1 MRDDSGSMN
10 TMDRHMTEEREP
22 FADANLRIKVSVLN
36 TIEQLNRLRDRYDEH
51 KLDDVAWDLLLELLR
66 AEQNDQRLSVS
77 GLTVSV
83 QGVSATTSLRRIGEL
98 SARGYVART
107 PDSQDRR
114 RDFVELT
121 ATARELLADY
131 LARVDD
137 CLTEPPC
144 TR

>member
-1 MRDDSGSMN
+1 
-10 TMDRHMTEEREP
+10 MDRHMTEEREP

-36 TIEQLNRLRDRYDEH
+36 TIEQLNRLRDRYDEL

-66 AEQNDQRLSVS
+66 AEQHDQRLSVS